1 MILQALVQ
9 HYENLAKDGKV
20 PKPGWCHAKISYE
33 IDLNE
38 NGTIL
43 VHRPEEH
50 FMPDEIGK
58 LKRTDQRIYGR
69 SIVDF
74 YRYN

>member
-38 NGTIL
+38 NGTIKAII
-43 VHRPEEH
+43 P
-50 FMPDEIGK
+50 
-58 LKRTDQRIYGR
+58 
-69 SIVDF
+69 
-74 YRYN
+74 